1 MFSVIFPGQGSQIVG
16 MGKEFFDK
24 YEIVKK
30 LFQEA
35 NEVLNFNIS
44 KIILEGPKESLDLT
58 FNTQP
63 AIFLVSYSIFKVAKE
78 EFNINLNDAKYFAG
92 HSLGEYSAL
101 MFAESITFEDAIKI
115 THLRG
120 NLMQSSEEGKMMAI
134 LGLDSTII
142 DEVCSQINES
152 NEKAYVASANYNSM
166 KQTVIAGNIEG
177 IEIASNLLPGIGAKR
192 CIELNVSIASHTRL
206 MADAAD
212 EFNES
217 LEKIVFSPP
226 RYPIIQN
233 HTGEIETDLS
243 SIKQNLLNQL
253 TEPVLWTKT
262 MEKISNSASCLIE
275 IGPKNILCGL
285 SKGYDLQSILY
296 TSDLNFRD
304 KVQNI

>member
-1 MFSVIFPGQGSQIVG
+1 MSSIACVFPGQGSQHPKMLQTDLVDESFVNEKI
-16 MGKEFFDK
+16 
-24 YEIVKK
+24 EIVSEI
-30 LFQEA
+30 LSYD
-35 NEVLNFNIS
+35 VHS
-44 KIILEGPKESLDLT
+44 ILEDESKLNIT
-58 FNTQP
+58 SFTQP
-63 AIFLVSYSIFKVAKE
+63 LLVLSSAILSEAYK
-78 EFNINLNDAKYFAG
+78 NLSLPGPIVIAG

-120 NLMQSSEEGKMMAI
+120 KLMQSSEEGKMMAI
-134 LGLDSTII
+134 LGLDSKII
-142 DEVCSQINES
+142 DEVCSKINES

-177 IEIASNLLPGIGAKR
+177 IKIASNLLSGIGAKR

-217 LEKIVFSPP
+217 LQKIVFSIP

-233 HTGEIETDLS
+233 HTGKIETDLS

-285 SKGYDLQSILY
+285 SRSYDLQSVFYI
-296 TSDLNFRD
+296 SDKNFKD

>member
-1 MFSVIFPGQGSQIVG
+1 MSSIACVFPGQGSQHPKMLQTDLVDESFVNEKI
-16 MGKEFFDK
+16 
-24 YEIVKK
+24 EIVSEI
-30 LFQEA
+30 LSYD
-35 NEVLNFNIS
+35 VHS
-44 KIILEGPKESLDLT
+44 ILEDESKLNIT
-58 FNTQP
+58 SFTQP
-63 AIFLVSYSIFKVAKE
+63 LLVLSSAILSEAYK
-78 EFNINLNDAKYFAG
+78 NLSLPGPIVIAG

-120 NLMQSSEEGKMMAI
+120 KLMQSSEEGKMMAI
-134 LGLDSTII
+134 LGLDSKII
-142 DEVCSQINES
+142 DEVCSKINES

-177 IEIASNLLPGIGAKR
+177 IKIASNLLSGIGAKR

-217 LEKIVFSPP
+217 LQKIVFSIP

-233 HTGEIETDLS
+233 HTGKIETDLS

-285 SKGYDLQSILY
+285 SRSYDLQSVLY
-296 TSDLNFRD
+296 ISDKNFKD

>member
-1 MFSVIFPGQGSQIVG
+1 MSSIACVFPGQGSQHPEMLHADLVDQSFINE
-16 MGKEFFDK
+16 KI
-24 YEIVKK
+24 EIVSEI
-30 LFQEA
+30 LSYD
-35 NEVLNFNIS
+35 VHNILKDES
-44 KIILEGPKESLDLT
+44 KINATS
-58 FNTQP
+58 FTQP
-63 AIFLVSYSIFKVAKE
+63 LLVLSSAIFSEAYKNLSLSDPKV
-78 EFNINLNDAKYFAG
+78 IAG

-101 MFAESITFEDAIKI
+101 MFADSITFEDTIKI

-120 NLMQSSEEGKMMAI
+120 KLMQSSEEGKMMAI
-134 LGLDSTII
+134 LGLDSKII
-142 DEVCSQINES
+142 DEVCSKITES

-206 MADAAD
+206 MTDAAD

-217 LEKIVFSPP
+217 LQNIVFSSP

-253 TEPVLWTKT
+253 TQPVLWTKT
-262 MEKISNSASCLIE
+262 MEKIANSASCLIE

-285 SKGYDLQSILY
+285 SKGYDLTSILY
-296 TSDLNFRD
+296 MADQNFRD

>member
-1 MFSVIFPGQGSQIVG
+1 MSSIACVFPGQGSQHPEMLQTNLVG
-16 MGKEFFDK
+16 QTFVNEKI
-24 YEIVKK
+24 EIVSEI
-30 LFQEA
+30 LSYD
-35 NEVLNFNIS
+35 VHS
-44 KIILEGPKESLDLT
+44 ILEDESKLNATSFTQPLLVLSSAIFSEAYKNLSLPGPKV
-58 FNTQP
+58 
-63 AIFLVSYSIFKVAKE
+63 I
-78 EFNINLNDAKYFAG
+78 AG

-101 MFAESITFEDAIKI
+101 MFADSITFEDAIKI

-120 NLMQSSEEGKMMAI
+120 KLMQSSEEGKMMAI
-134 LGLDSTII
+134 LGLDSKII
-142 DEVCSQINES
+142 DEVCSKITES

-206 MADAAD
+206 MTDAAD

-217 LEKIVFSPP
+217 LQNIVFSTP

-253 TEPVLWTKT
+253 TQPVLWTKT
-262 MEKISNSASCLIE
+262 MEKIANSASCLIE

-285 SKGYDLQSILY
+285 SKGYDLTSILY
-296 TSDLNFRD
+296 MADQNFRD

>member
-1 MFSVIFPGQGSQIVG
+1 MSSIACVFPGQGSQHPKMLQTDLVDESFVIE
-16 MGKEFFDK
+16 KI
-24 YEIVKK
+24 EIVSEI
-30 LFQEA
+30 LSYD
-35 NEVLNFNIS
+35 VHS
-44 KIILEGPKESLDLT
+44 ILEDESKLNIT
-58 FNTQP
+58 SFTQP
-63 AIFLVSYSIFKVAKE
+63 LLVLSSAILSEAYK
-78 EFNINLNDAKYFAG
+78 NLSLPGPIVIAG

-120 NLMQSSEEGKMMAI
+120 KLMQSSEEGKMMAI
-134 LGLDSTII
+134 LGLDSKII
-142 DEVCSQINES
+142 DEVCSKINES

-177 IEIASNLLPGIGAKR
+177 IKIASNLLSGIGAKR

-217 LEKIVFSPP
+217 LQKIVFSIP

-233 HTGEIETDLS
+233 HTGKIETDLS

-285 SKGYDLQSILY
+285 SRSYDLQSVFYI
-296 TSDLNFRD
+296 SDKNFKD

>member
-1 MFSVIFPGQGSQIVG
+1 MSSIACVFPGQGSQHPEMLQTDLVDQSFINE
-16 MGKEFFDK
+16 KI
-24 YEIVKK
+24 EIVSEI
-30 LFQEA
+30 LSYD
-35 NEVLNFNIS
+35 VHNILKDES
-44 KIILEGPKESLDLT
+44 KINATS
-58 FNTQP
+58 FTQP
-63 AIFLVSYSIFKVAKE
+63 LLVLSSAIFSEAYKNLSLSDPKV
-78 EFNINLNDAKYFAG
+78 IAG

-101 MFAESITFEDAIKI
+101 MFADSITFEDTIKI

-120 NLMQSSEEGKMMAI
+120 KLMQSSEKGKMMAI
-134 LGLDSTII
+134 LGLDSKII
-142 DEVCSQINES
+142 DEVCSKISES

-206 MADAAD
+206 MTDAAD

-217 LEKIVFSPP
+217 LQNIVFSTP
-226 RYPIIQN
+226 RFPIIQN
-233 HTGEIETDLS
+233 HTGVIETDLS

-253 TEPVLWTKT
+253 TKPVLWTKT
-262 MEKISNSASCLIE
+262 MEKISSSASCLIE

-285 SKGYDLQSILY
+285 SKGYDLLSILY
-296 TSDLNFRD
+296 MADQNFRD

>member
-1 MFSVIFPGQGSQIVG
+1 MSSIACVFPGQGSQHPEMLQTDLVDQSLVN
-16 MGKEFFDK
+16 DK
-24 YEIVKK
+24 IEIVSEI
-30 LFQEA
+30 LSYD
-35 NEVLNFNIS
+35 VRS
-44 KIILEGPKESLDLT
+44 ILEDESKLNAT
-58 FNTQP
+58 SFTQP
-63 AIFLVSYSIFKVAKE
+63 LLVLSSAIFSEAYK
-78 EFNINLNDAKYFAG
+78 NLSLSDPIVIAG

-101 MFAESITFEDAIKI
+101 MFANSITFEDAIKI

-120 NLMQSSEEGKMMAI
+120 KLMQSSEEGKMMAI
-134 LGLDSTII
+134 LGLDSKII
-142 DEVCSQINES
+142 DEVCSKITQS

-177 IEIASNLLPGIGAKR
+177 IEIARNLLPGIGAKR

-206 MADAAD
+206 MTDAAD

-217 LEKIVFSPP
+217 LQKIVFSSP

-285 SKGYDLQSILY
+285 SKGYDLISILY
-296 TSDLNFRD
+296 TADQNFRD

>member
-1 MFSVIFPGQGSQIVG
+1 MSSVACVFPGQGSQHPEMLQTDLVDQSFINE
-16 MGKEFFDK
+16 KI
-24 YEIVKK
+24 EIVSEI
-30 LFQEA
+30 LSYD
-35 NEVLNFNIS
+35 VHS
-44 KIILEGPKESLDLT
+44 ILEDESKLNAT
-58 FNTQP
+58 SFTQP
-63 AIFLVSYSIFKVAKE
+63 LLVLSSAIFSEAYKNLSLSDPKV
-78 EFNINLNDAKYFAG
+78 IAG

-101 MFAESITFEDAIKI
+101 MFADSITFEDTIKI

-120 NLMQSSEEGKMMAI
+120 KLMQSSEEGKMMAI
-134 LGLDSTII
+134 LGLDSKII
-142 DEVCSQINES
+142 DEACSKITES
-152 NEKAYVASANYNSM
+152 NEKAYVASANYNSV

-206 MADAAD
+206 MTDAAD

-217 LEKIVFSPP
+217 LQNIVFSTP

-253 TEPVLWTKT
+253 TQPVLWTKT
-262 MEKISNSASCLIE
+262 MEKIANSASCLIE

-285 SKGYDLQSILY
+285 SKGYDLTSILY
-296 TSDLNFRD
+296 MADQNFRD